1 VQAIGGRFALAGER
15 YRVNGDANAVE
26 RLIVDAA
33 RGLIMQLAWLTDI
46 ETGEPIGVNPE
57 YVMMLKAPGPNG

>member
-1 VQAIGGRFALAGER
+1 
-15 YRVNGDANAVE
+15 VNGNANAVE

-33 RGLIMQLAWLTDI
+33 HGLIMQLACTDI
-46 ETGEPIGVNPE
+46 KTGEPIGVNPE

>member
-1 VQAIGGRFALAGER
+1 
-15 YRVNGDANAVE
+15 VNGDANAVE
-26 RLIVDAA
+26 WLVVDAA